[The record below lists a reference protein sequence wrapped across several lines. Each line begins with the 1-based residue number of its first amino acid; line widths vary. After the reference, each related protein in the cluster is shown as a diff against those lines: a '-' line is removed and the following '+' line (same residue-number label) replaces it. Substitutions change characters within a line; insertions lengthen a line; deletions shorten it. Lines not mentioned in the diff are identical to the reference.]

1 MQYRQELKKRIA
13 ELELEIA
20 NKTDNKELL
29 QKQLQDLMKKEF
41 EEELRESPDQQILL
55 KG

>member
-1 MQYRQELKKRIA
+1 MQYRQELKRRIA

-29 QKQLQDLMKKEF
+29 QKQLNDLMRKEF
-41 EEELRESPDQQILL
+41 EEDLRESGDNQILL

>member
-1 MQYRQELKKRIA
+1 MQYRQELKRRID
-13 ELELEIA
+13 ELELEIS